1 MRRTARAASSS
12 GARRQAAS
20 RLRASVR
27 AAFAI
32 AAAFVLPLAVIA
44 SARGSE
50 AARVVV
56 LATGAGD
63 PVAARLI
70 DELIAGGVTIEV
82 TADDSDPAGA
92 LARSHGA
99 RAVVLVEPSR
109 RAVRVWIEGETKVE
123 TLSGDP
129 GGDADTAARALA
141 LRVVEVL
148 RPHLLPS
155 ETPSAT
161 ASAMPWPPVPVPPPT
176 EVPSSHPTP
185 PPALPPPPSARAV
198 EVPTP
203 PRGDDAWPDSLSI
216 YFAPAMVLQPTTA
229 IAPSAGALWGVTK
242 MVFSWGGV
250 DACALVPVVPGVLT
264 TPAGSVKIA
273 TGAIGAGVLLR
284 YPAAPAAFTG
294 WLGAGLAVGFVGYDA
309 EASNAAVRASDG
321 VVAHALPYL
330 RAGFEW
336 RAWSS
341 LGLRLDVLAGLAR
354 PRPVLQ
360 VAGQAD
366 TPLGEPL
373 FGLSLGV
380 ITWLP

>member
-1 MRRTARAASSS
+1 MKRRARAAPSIGAPS
-12 GARRQAAS
+12 GARS
-20 RLRASVR
+20 RLSRAGGR
-27 AAFAI
+27 AAI
-32 AAAFVLPLAVIA
+32 GLLAAVALPLAVTV

-123 TLSGDP
+123 TLAGDA

-155 ETPSAT
+155 ETPSA
-161 ASAMPWPPVPVPPPT
+161 SAMPWPPVPVPLPT
-176 EVPSSHPTP
+176 EVPSSRPAPTSV
-185 PPALPPPPSARAV
+185 LPPPKDAPPA
-198 EVPTP
+198 EMP
-203 PRGDDAWPDSLSI
+203 PREADAWPDSLSI

-250 DACALVPVVPGVLT
+250 DACALVPVVPGVLA

-284 YPAAPAAFTG
+284 YPAAPSTFTG
-294 WLGAGLAVGFVGYDA
+294 WLGAGLAAGFVGYDA
-309 EASNAAVRASDG
+309 EASNTAVRASDG
-321 VVAHALPYL
+321 VVAHALPYA

-360 VAGQAD
+360 IAGQAD